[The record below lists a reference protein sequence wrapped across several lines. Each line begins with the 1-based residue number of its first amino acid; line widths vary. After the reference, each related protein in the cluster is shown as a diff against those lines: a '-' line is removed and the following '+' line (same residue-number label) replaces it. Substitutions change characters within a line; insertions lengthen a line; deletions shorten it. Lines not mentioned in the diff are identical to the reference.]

1 MTKMVSLNYS
11 KGDESV
17 TSINCLTEKQDHSD
31 ITEATHIHSTVS
43 NTALSLIQKDTTPD
57 NEKIKQFSAN
67 TSTKSAPTDIYLDA
81 AQRNMSS
88 EGTAVPTSI
97 DPCLMKG
104 NCNFTAPMK

>member
-1 MTKMVSLNYS
+1 VPSDDILRCAASRYISVGADFVDVFAENCFICSLS
-11 KGDESV
+11 SGKGDESV

-43 NTALSLIQKDTTPD
+43 NTALSLIQKDTTLD

-81 AQRNMSS
+81 A
-88 EGTAVPTSI
+88 T
-97 DPCLMKG
+97 K
-104 NCNFTAPMK
+104 